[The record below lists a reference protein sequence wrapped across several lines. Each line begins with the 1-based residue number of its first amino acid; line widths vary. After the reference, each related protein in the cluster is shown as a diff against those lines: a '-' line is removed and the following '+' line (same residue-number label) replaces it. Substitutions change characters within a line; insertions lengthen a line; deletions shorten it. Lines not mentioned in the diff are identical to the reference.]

1 MMIIVNGQKSY
12 IGRHN
17 TMSYYESTESVP
29 LTTDW
34 LESEDIEP
42 LSDDCSP
49 TFSFLAGDCVKKMK
63 QMLDGSR
70 SV

>member
-42 LSDDCSP
+42 LSDDCSS
-49 TFSFLAGDCVKKMK
+49 TFSFLPRDGVK
-63 QMLDGSR
+63 
-70 SV
+70 

>member
-1 MMIIVNGQKSY
+1 MMIVVNGQKSY

-17 TMSYYESTESVP
+17 TKSYYESTESVP

-42 LSDDCSP
+42 LSDDYSS
-49 TFSFLAGDCVKKMK
+49 TFSFLPRDGVKKMK